1 MATIQKRK
9 RRGHTYWSI
18 VESRRVNGKPRPVIL
33 EYLGTTSSL
42 LKRLREGSPKK
53 VKSYGA
59 LAVML
64 DIAEELQIVETINK
78 HIPHKQLRDGFTVGG
93 SLVLVAIGR
102 VCYPTSKRNWFQGWA
117 RYTSLSYLLRRPI
130 NKLDSQHFWDQMD
143 ALPTEAIALIE
154 EDIVNILI
162 EKQKVTL
169 DTLLYDTTSFFTYID
184 SANERCSLF
193 QRGKNKQKRM
203 DLRQFG
209 LLLLVSRKEQLPL
222 FYKLY
227 QGNFTDRTVFKEQFK
242 QILNRFKAI
251 SASLEDITLIF
262 ERGNNSKKLLKEVS
276 TNIHFVGAVSP
287 SHHKALIE
295 QANKSMR
302 AVSVNGNTID
312 CYRVRTKIWHLDLT
326 AVVYISEKLRQDQ
339 IRGIEQSIKKL
350 FCKLNWL
357 KEKIK
362 VPTKRGRKRKK
373 KSLEDKITSLIAS
386 YTPFSLIEWSLLPL
400 IGDAFELDFWINKKE
415 FDLLKEQ
422 WLGRRILITNRHQW
436 STEEIIL
443 AYHGQSYVEWA
454 FKTIKNPFHLALR
467 PQYH

>member
-1 MATIQKRK
+1 
-9 RRGHTYWSI
+9 
-18 VESRRVNGKPRPVIL
+18 
-33 EYLGTTSSL
+33 
-42 LKRLREGSPKK
+42 
-53 VKSYGA
+53 
-59 LAVML
+59 
-64 DIAEELQIVETINK
+64 
-78 HIPHKQLRDGFTVGG
+78 
-93 SLVLVAIGR
+93 
-102 VCYPTSKRNWFQGWA
+102 
-117 RYTSLSYLLRRPI
+117 
-130 NKLDSQHFWDQMD
+130 
-143 ALPTEAIALIE
+143 
-154 EDIVNILI
+154 
-162 EKQKVTL
+162 
-169 DTLLYDTTSFFTYID
+169 
-184 SANERCSLF
+184 
-193 QRGKNKQKRM
+193 M

-222 FYKLY
+222 FHKLY
-227 QGNFTDRTVFKEQFK
+227 QGNLTDRTVFKEQFK

-262 ERGNNSKKLLKEVS
+262 DQGNNSKKLLKQVS
-276 TNIHFVGAVSP
+276 INIYFVGAVSP

-312 CYRVRTKIWHLDLT
+312 CYRVRTEIWHLDLT
-326 AVVYISEKLRQDQ
+326 AVVYISEKLRQGQ

-357 KEKIK
+357 KEKIR

-386 YTPFSLIEWSLLPL
+386 HTPPCLIGWSLHPLIE
-400 IGDAFELDFWINKKE
+400 DAFELDFWIDSKE

-422 WLGRRILITNRHQW
+422 WFGRRILITNRHQW

-443 AYHGQSYVEWA
+443 AYHGQSHVEWA

-467 PQYH
+467 PQYHWTDQKIEVHGFICLLAFLLCMVAYRRAKENANFKGSPHKLIEELSAIRLAAFIESPSQKTKGRYKTIYRLEEMDEDSYLLAEAMGLTKQKMKTDIPFSVYK